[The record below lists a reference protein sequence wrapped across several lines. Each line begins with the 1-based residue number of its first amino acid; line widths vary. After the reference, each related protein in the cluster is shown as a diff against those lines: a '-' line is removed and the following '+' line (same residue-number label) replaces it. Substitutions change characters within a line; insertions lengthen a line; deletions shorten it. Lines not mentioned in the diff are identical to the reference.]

1 MSSVKNQDKTI
12 SIAPLVLLSALDHYK
27 RSKLS
32 RNERVVGV
40 LLGDNT
46 KSDKVIEI
54 TNSFAVP
61 FKEDLNESSSD
72 IWFIN
77 QQYIE
82 EMITMTKK
90 INAKERIV
98 GWYHSGP
105 KLRNN
110 DLKMNNSIFT
120 KYVKDPILC
129 VIDISS
135 LGASNRRNNNNNTG
149 SSNDGLP
156 LKSYICI
163 ENIKEDGSVT
173 EKNFQY
179 LSTII
184 EAEEAEEIG
193 VEHLLRD
200 IKDSGESELSKKLK
214 VQLESL
220 KTLKNKI
227 LHIEQ
232 YLTSLIEGKMPINHQ
247 ILGKLQDVFNLL
259 PNLTPE
265 LQNESNKLRTA
276 ITTNTNDQMMMI
288 HITQL
293 VKAIIAF
300 DDLIE
305 NKINN
310 NNLRLSKLK
319 LEQTKEKK
327 LVSASKVTSE
337 KTASS

>member
-1 MSSVKNQDKTI
+1 MSTFKQQDKTV
-12 SIAPLVLLSALDHYK
+12 SIAPLVLLSVLDHYK
-27 RSKLS
+27 RAKISK
-32 RNERVVGV
+32 NERVIGV

-46 KSDKVIEI
+46 KSDKVIEV

-61 FKEDLNESSSD
+61 FKEDLKGSTSD

-120 KYVKDPILC
+120 KYIKDPVLC

-135 LGASNRRNNNNNTG
+135 LGSSSSRNPGDG

-227 LHIEQ
+227 SHIEQ
-232 YLTSLIEGKMPINHQ
+232 YLTSLIEGKCPINHQ

-276 ITTNTNDQMMMI
+276 ITMNTNDQMMMI
-288 HITQL
+288 HVTQL
-293 VKAIIAF
+293 IKAIIAF
-300 DDLIE
+300 DDLVE

-310 NNLRLSKLK
+310 NNLRLSKLS
-319 LEQTKEKK
+319 LEQEREST
-327 LVSASKVTSE
+327 VSAEKV
-337 KTASS
+337 ASA

>member
-1 MSSVKNQDKTI
+1 MSVKNQKEKTV
-12 SIAPLVLLSALDHYK
+12 SIAPLVLLSVLDHFK
-27 RSKLS
+27 RSKIS
-32 RNERVVGV
+32 SKERVVGV

-46 KSDKVIEI
+46 KSEKIIEI

-61 FKEDLNESSSD
+61 FKEDTNNTNSD

-77 QQYIE
+77 QQFIE

-105 KLRNN
+105 KLKNN

-120 KYVKDPILC
+120 KYVKDPVLC
-129 VIDISS
+129 VIDVSS
-135 LGASNRRNNNNNTG
+135 LGKQSNSSINSG

-156 LKSYICI
+156 LKSYICV
-163 ENIKEDGSVT
+163 ENVKEDGSVI

-179 LSTII
+179 VSTII

-214 VQLESL
+214 IQLESL

-227 LHIEQ
+227 EHIEQ

-265 LQNESNKLRTA
+265 LENESNKLRTA

-305 NKINN
+305 NKIANK
-310 NNLRLSKLK
+310 NLKLSKLAKQDK
-319 LEQTKEKK
+319 LNEAASEQTI
-327 LVSASKVTSE
+327 SA
-337 KTASS
+337 